1 MRSWDKNGNLGLS
14 TFWLRRFRRL
24 LPAVI
29 HTLVSVLIVT
39 ASLRKQDLGSRL
51 AERSYCIYLCHM
63 PVIAFMPH
71 SWLEQHQFWA
81 SLIKVVVSVLL
92 AAVSWSWIED
102 PIRKDGIVESVRA
115 WRRTQNERPFPTRV
129 GAGAAVIVPAIVG
142 STPTSSAA
150 PATGLDPNERPT
162 APAPTT
168 EAAASDEQN
177 TMSCTQVIH
186 VGDSTPIGMFSTA
199 MVNDPTETATAN
211 DPEFPYV
218 GKLVHELNWDQLQTL
233 NCDKKLSGFPDVEP
247 VKGNKL
253 LQLQDVF
260 DIAAADPQVHFNIE
274 TKIEAENRE
283 DSATPEEFVNVIV
296 PVIQQNNA
304 VDRSAIQ
311 SFDWRS
317 LPLAHQSAPE
327 LDIVALYDETT
338 WKDNSVWIEPI
349 NYDDVHGDVVAAAE
363 QLGANVLSPNFK
375 LVNQQNVQWAHQH
388 GIQVIPWTVNE
399 SDDINR
405 IIDTGVDGLIT
416 DYPTRATEILNSRGI
431 TIA

>member
-1 MRSWDKNGNLGLS
+1 MPTGLNTTPRSS
-14 TFWLRRFRRL
+14 WLKKL
-24 LPAVI
+24 A
-29 HTLVSVLIVT
+29 VSVSTSAL
-39 ASLRKQDLGSRL
+39 ALG
-51 AERSYCIYLCHM
+51 
-63 PVIAFMPH
+63 V
-71 SWLEQHQFWA
+71 
-81 SLIKVVVSVLL
+81 
-92 AAVSWSWIED
+92 
-102 PIRKDGIVESVRA
+102 GI
-115 WRRTQNERPFPTRV
+115 
-129 GAGAAVIVPAIVG
+129 I
-142 STPTSSAA
+142 AA
-150 PATGLDPNERPT
+150 PAAHADESSLGSAGSLGSLSLGSSLGSS
-162 APAPTT
+162 AP
-168 EAAASDEQN
+168 
-177 TMSCTQVIH
+177 
-186 VGDSTPIGMFSTA
+186 DSTPAHDFDLQSHRGGRGEWTEESGHAFEQSLKLDVTTLELDIVLAEDNTP
-199 MVNDPTETATAN
+199 VVWHDPSIQEDKCSDTEPATPN

-233 NCDKKLSGFPDVEP
+233 NCDKKLSGFPDAEP
-247 VKGNKL
+247 VEGNKL

-260 DIAAADPQVHFNIE
+260 DIAAADPQVRFNIE

-283 DSATPEEFVNVIV
+283 DSATPEEFVNTIV
-296 PVIQQNNA
+296 SVIQQNNA

-317 LPLAHQSAPE
+317 LPLAHQAAPE

-338 WKDNSVWIEPI
+338 WKANSVWIDPI

-375 LVNQQNVQWAHQH
+375 LVNQQNVQWAHQR